1 MSASVLKVLNQPG
14 WNYKLSYDG
23 VSILAPTKKDA
34 TNLAQSYGYALSET
48 AAKING
54 KVRIGWRHC
63 KRPIEFYGW
72 MASQKPPTPAET
84 AECVLPIGGEVFC
97 SQLSLPVGLLKRM
110 VAAAESERPI
120 SIIRQDNNKQII
132 VNQLMSDMLQ
142 TPPEVATQ
150 RVMNRFWLPED
161 LAELERR
168 LSQQSRFTM
177 TYRGGLNE
185 QTWAILTTQFES
197 FEVDGIWY
205 RQATTLATP
214 ELIPIPPEAFVP
226 I

>member
-14 WNYKLSYDG
+14 WNYKFSYDG
-23 VSILAPTKKDA
+23 VSILAPTKRDA
-34 TNLAQSYGYALSET
+34 THLAQSYGDALSET

-72 MASQKPPTPAET
+72 MASQRPPTPAET
-84 AECVLPIGGEVFC
+84 AERILPLEGEVFC
-97 SQLSLPVGLLKRM
+97 SQLRLPVGLLKRM
-110 VAAAESERPI
+110 IAAAENERPV
-120 SIIRQDNNKQII
+120 SIVRKDNQKQII
-132 VNQLMSDMLQ
+132 INRRMSDMLQ
-142 TPPEVATQ
+142 TPPEIATQ

-161 LAELERR
+161 LAQLERR
-168 LSQQSRFTM
+168 LRQESRFTM

-205 RQATTLATP
+205 RQGTTLATP
-214 ELIPIPPEAFVP
+214 QLIPIPPEACAQA
-226 I
+226 

>member
-34 TNLAQSYGYALSET
+34 THLAQSYGYALSET

-54 KVRIGWRHC
+54 KVRIAWRHC
-63 KRPIEFYGW
+63 KRPIEFYSW
-72 MASQKPPTPAET
+72 MATQQLPTPAET
-84 AECVLPIGGEVFC
+84 AARMLPLGGEVFC
-97 SQLSLPVGLLKRM
+97 SQLQLPVELLKRM
-110 VAAAESERPI
+110 VNAAESERPI
-120 SIIRQDNNKQII
+120 SIIRQDNQKQII

-150 RVMNRFWLPED
+150 RVMNRFWLPKD

-168 LSQQSRFTM
+168 LRQEGRFTM
-177 TYRGGLNE
+177 TYSAGLNE

-205 RQATTLATP
+205 RQGTSLATP
-214 ELIPIPPEAFVP
+214 QVVPIPPEAFAP

>member
-34 TNLAQSYGYALSET
+34 THLAQSYGYALSET
-48 AAKING
+48 AVKING
-54 KVRIGWRHC
+54 KVRIAWRHC
-63 KRPIEFYGW
+63 KRPIEFYSW
-72 MASQKPPTPAET
+72 MTTQQLPTPAET
-84 AECVLPIGGEVFC
+84 AERILPLGGEVFC
-97 SQLSLPVGLLKRM
+97 SQLHLPVELLKRM
-110 VAAAESERPI
+110 VTVAESELPI
-120 SIIRQDNNKQII
+120 SIVRQDNQKQII
-132 VNQLMSDMLQ
+132 VNQLMSDMLE

-168 LSQQSRFTM
+168 LSQEGRFTM
-177 TYRGGLNE
+177 TYSAGLNE
-185 QTWAILTTQFES
+185 ETWAILTTQFES

-205 RQATTLATP
+205 RQGTSLATP
-214 ELIPIPPEAFVP
+214 LVVPTPPEALAP